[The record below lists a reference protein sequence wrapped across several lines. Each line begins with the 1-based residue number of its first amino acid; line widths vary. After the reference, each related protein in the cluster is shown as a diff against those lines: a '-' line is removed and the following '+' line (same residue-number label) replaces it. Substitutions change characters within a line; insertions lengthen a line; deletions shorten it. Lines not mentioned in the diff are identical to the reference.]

1 MLCPKCHSVMQEH
14 KVLTQ
19 SGEVAIDKC
28 ERCAGLWFDLG
39 EADKLKDEWTSVALD
54 DGDENIGKIYNEI
67 TNIHCPRCMK
77 PMESVNDTKQAH
89 IRYEVCEE
97 HGVFMD
103 AGEFSDFRE
112 ITLKEAFDH
121 ILDVYRNSNKSGSSD
136 AGDLPIDDG
145 SKTG

>member
-1 MLCPKCHSVMQEH
+1 
-14 KVLTQ
+14 
-19 SGEVAIDKC
+19 
-28 ERCAGLWFDLG
+28 
-39 EADKLKDEWTSVALD
+39 
-54 DGDENIGKIYNEI
+54 
-67 TNIHCPRCMK
+67 
-77 PMESVNDTKQAH
+77 
-89 IRYEVCEE
+89 
-97 HGVFMD
+97 MD

>member
-1 MLCPKCHSVMQEH
+1 MRCPKCHAEMQEH

-39 EADKLKDEWTSVALD
+39 EAEKLKDEWTSVALD

-67 TNIHCPRCMK
+67 TNIDCPRCMK
-77 PMESVNDTKQAH
+77 PMASVNDPKQAH
-89 IRYEVCEE
+89 IQYEICEE

-121 ILDVYRNSNKSGSSD
+121 ILDIYRSSNKSGSSD
-136 AGDLPIDDG
+136 AGDPPHR
-145 SKTG
+145 